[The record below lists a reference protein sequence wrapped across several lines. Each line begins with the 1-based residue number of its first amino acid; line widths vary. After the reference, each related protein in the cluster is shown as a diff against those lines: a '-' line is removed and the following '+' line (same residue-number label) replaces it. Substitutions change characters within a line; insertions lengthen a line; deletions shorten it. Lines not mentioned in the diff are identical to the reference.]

1 MDERMKNFNVKDNF
15 LSRSSPKVFL
25 IILSFTLTLM
35 ISYIKYLT
43 GPEWAMSAF
52 YIFPIILVTWNVGIG
67 TGILLSLMSAI
78 SWLMADLM
86 ALDLFSNPRVPF
98 INETFRLV
106 VFLVIAFIIFKLK
119 IAFENQQELAGT
131 DPLTL
136 VLNRRAFYP
145 LADLELNNARR
156 YKTPTSFVYLDI
168 DDFKKI
174 NDHFGHRT
182 GDTLLCSV
190 AKTIKTNIRAIDI
203 IVRFGGDEFGVLL
216 SNTNADSACQ
226 VVEKLKQNLAELVQN
241 QEWPVTFSI
250 GIATY
255 LMPPENNDEMID
267 AADAQMYIAKQEGKN
282 RVRQKTITD

>member
-1 MDERMKNFNVKDNF
+1 
-15 LSRSSPKVFL
+15 
-25 IILSFTLTLM
+25 
-35 ISYIKYLT
+35 
-43 GPEWAMSAF
+43 MSAF

-67 TGILLSLMSAI
+67 TGILLSFVSAI
-78 SWLMADLM
+78 SWLKADLM
-86 ALDLFSNPRVPF
+86 ALDFFSNPKTPY
-98 INETFRLV
+98 INEIFRLV

-119 IAFENQQELAGT
+119 IALENQQGLART
-131 DPLTL
+131 DPLTS

-174 NDHFGHRT
+174 NDHFGHHT

-190 AKTIKTNIRAIDI
+190 AKSIKTNIRAIDI

-216 SNTNADSACQ
+216 SKTDADSACQ
-226 VVEKLKQNLAELVQN
+226 IVEKLKQRLLELVRIN
-241 QEWPVTFSI
+241 GWPVTFSI

-255 LMPPENNDEMID
+255 LKPPERTNEMID

-282 RVRQKTITD
+282 TIRHKIFIE